1 MIKKFING
9 NIFNGKPTESITAA
23 AFIISA
29 AAIASRLLGLFRDRI
44 LASRFGAGD
53 TLDMYYAAFRVPD
66 LVYNLLVL
74 GALSAAF
81 IPVFTSL
88 HSTEK
93 NENAWKLASGILNL
107 QTVAVFLI
115 SGIFAV
121 FAPWIL
127 HIITPGFSDDKI
139 AVTAMFSRIMFLSPV
154 LLGISAVF
162 GGILVSFKKFLIYS
176 LAPIFYNIGII
187 IGALFFVP
195 MMGITGLAWGVVLGA
210 GLHMLVQYPAVK
222 FSGFH
227 YLPMSFSVLK
237 DRHIRKV
244 IRLMIPRALG
254 IAVNQVNLLIITIFA
269 STLAAGSITIFT
281 FANNIQATPVSLFG
295 SSFAIAVFP
304 LLSAYAAKNL
314 KSDFLKD
321 FSKILRR
328 ILFFIIPLTAVLI
341 ILRAQI
347 VRVILGAGKFDWEDT
362 VFTFQVLGLLSLS
375 LFAQALMPL
384 LTRSFYALHNTK
396 TPFYIALVSEAINI
410 LLVIFLIRPYGVY
423 GLAIAFSAASVVN
436 MALLSLF
443 LRRYFKEQKIP
454 PIFGWAFKIIIISA
468 VTSFFIQIA
477 KLGMD
482 HLVDIDTFI
491 GIFSQLVVSCA
502 SGLLVFAAL
511 CYFFNVEEFH
521 HFKQSLKK
529 RLLRVKEPVGEGINE
544 VEGM

>member
-9 NIFNGKPTESITAA
+9 NIFNGQPTESITAA

-93 NENAWKLASGILNL
+93 NEDAWKLASGILNL

-187 IGALFFVP
+187 TGALFFVP

-222 FSGFH
+222 FSGFR
-227 YLPMSFSVLK
+227 YLPMSFAALK
-237 DRHIRKV
+237 DRHIQKV

-269 STLAAGSITIFT
+269 STLAAGSLTIFT

-314 KSDFLKD
+314 KNDFLKN

-362 VFTFQVLGLLSLS
+362 VLTFQILGLLSLS
-375 LFAQALMPL
+375 LFAQALVPL

-396 TPFYIALVSEAINI
+396 TPFYIALASEAINI
-410 LLVIFLIRPYGVY
+410 ALVIFLIRPYGVY
-423 GLAIAFSAASVVN
+423 GLAIAFSAASIVN

-443 LRRYFKEQKIP
+443 LRRYFREEKIP
-454 PIFGWAFKIIIISA
+454 PIYGWIFKIIVISA
-468 VTSFFIQIA
+468 VAGFFIQIA

-491 GIFSQLVVSCA
+491 GIFSQLIISCA
-502 SGLLVFAAL
+502 AGLLAFAAL
-511 CYFFNVEEFH
+511 CYFFNVEEFR
-521 HFKQSLKK
+521 HFKHSLKK
-529 RLLRVKEPVGEGINE
+529 RLLRVKEPIEEGINE
-544 VEGM
+544 VEGV

>member
-1 MIKKFING
+1 MIRNIIN
-9 NIFNGKPTESITAA
+9 NKIFNGQPTESITAA

-29 AAIASRLLGLFRDRI
+29 AAVASRLLGLFRDRI
-44 LASRFGAGD
+44 LAAKFGAGD

-88 HSTEK
+88 HSTDKKEDG
-93 NENAWKLASGILNL
+93 WKLASGILNL
-107 QTVAVFLI
+107 QTAAVFLI

-121 FAPWIL
+121 FAPWLL
-127 HIITPGFSDDKI
+127 HIVTPGFSDDKI
-139 AVTAMFSRIMFLSPV
+139 AVTAVFSRIMFLSPV

-187 IGALFFVP
+187 IGALVFVP
-195 MMGITGLAWGVVLGA
+195 MMGVTGLAWGVVLGA
-210 GLHMLVQYPAVK
+210 GLHMLIQYPAVRH
-222 FSGFH
+222 SGFR

-269 STLAAGSITIFT
+269 STLAAGSLTIFT
-281 FANNIQATPVSLFG
+281 FANNIQATPISLFG

-314 KSDFLKD
+314 KDDFLKN
-321 FSKILRR
+321 FSKTLRQ

-347 VRVILGAGKFDWEDT
+347 VRVILGSGKFDWEDT
-362 VFTFQVLGLLSLS
+362 VLTFQTLGILSLS
-375 LFAQALMPL
+375 LFAQALIPL
-384 LTRSFYALHNTK
+384 LTRSFYSLHNTK
-396 TPFYIALVSEAINI
+396 TPFYIALVSEAVNI
-410 LLVIFLIRPYGVY
+410 LLVIFLIKPYGIY

-436 MALLSLF
+436 MAFLSLF
-443 LRRYFKEQKIP
+443 LRRHFKEQKTP
-454 PIFGWAFKIIIISA
+454 PIYGWVSKVIIISA
-468 VTSFFIQIA
+468 ATGFFIQIA

-482 HLVDIDTFI
+482 HLVDIDTFV
-491 GIFSQLVVSCA
+491 GIFSQLVVSSA
-502 SGLLVFAAL
+502 AGLLAFTAL
-511 CYFFNVEEFH
+511 CYFFNIEEFH
-521 HFKQSLKK
+521 YFKHSLKK
-529 RLLRVKEPVGEGINE
+529 KLLRVKEPVEEGINE
-544 VEGM
+544 VEGV